1 MFTGARFRVSSDGP
15 NIVPWPGPGTPRS
28 GLTSR
33 DSDGA
38 GSSRTRVLLV
48 LVIGFIVW
56 VMAHDSL
63 AWYGYLGEAAFLC
76 LLIVL
81 VVGMV
86 GPPLHRAPAVAVSP
100 AGVVV
105 GG

>member
-1 MFTGARFRVSSDGP
+1 
-15 NIVPWPGPGTPRS
+15 
-28 GLTSR
+28 
-33 DSDGA
+33 
-38 GSSRTRVLLV
+38 VLLV

-86 GPPLHRAPAVAVSP
+86 GPPLRPCARGGGQPGRRRRGWT
-100 AGVVV
+100 GVVP
-105 GG
+105 GPEGDDPLGRRGQRPCL

>member
-1 MFTGARFRVSSDGP
+1 M
-15 NIVPWPGPGTPRS
+15 
-28 GLTSR
+28 
-33 DSDGA
+33 
-38 GSSRTRVLLV
+38 LLV

-56 VMAHDSL
+56 VIAHDSL

-86 GPPLHRAPAVAVSP
+86 GPPLRRAPAVAVSP

-105 GG
+105 GGRGCSGPGG